1 MEFPLLLLPI
11 ELWEWLLGNNSTVTN
26 NNESFSESLVVEENV
41 VLRPMNPADGSAL
54 TTLSQVPDTG
64 RVRIAPYYHLDAYTA
79 FIALTANTTKV
90 VAEVVNAD
98 EIIGAGLVSFG
109 RFQCEGSLR
118 DYAVLRSLVVHPA
131 YRRQSVSWNG
141 HC

>member
-1 MEFPLLLLPI
+1 MLLPI

-41 VLRPMNPADGSAL
+41 VLRPMNLADGSAL

-98 EIIGAGLVSFG
+98 EIIGAGLVIDIKKKNWGESV
-109 RFQCEGSLR
+109 GSPQGFTIT
-118 DYAVLRSLVVHPA
+118 AHESQNLVWGVGK
-131 YRRQSVSWNG
+131 VS
-141 HC
+141 